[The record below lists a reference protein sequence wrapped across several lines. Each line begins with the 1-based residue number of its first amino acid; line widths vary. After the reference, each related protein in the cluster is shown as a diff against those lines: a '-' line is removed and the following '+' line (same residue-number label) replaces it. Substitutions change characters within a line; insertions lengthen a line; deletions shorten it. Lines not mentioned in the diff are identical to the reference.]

1 MSHFITSGRAGSR
14 GKLAMMLLGSLAG
27 LAAFGAA
34 SAANPNSEVPS
45 LVVQYTEQSLAT
57 DAGVDQLYR
66 RIAAAAA
73 KVCPD
78 APIRDLGALQQVN
91 HCRNAAIA
99 RAIRQIDNSRLA
111 ALYASHSKNS

>member
-1 MSHFITSGRAGSR
+1 MSHFITSGRAGSP
-14 GKLAMMLLGSLAG
+14 GKFAMMLLGSLAG

-34 SAANPNSEVPS
+34 SAATPNSDVPS
-45 LVVQYTEQSLAT
+45 LVVHYTEQSLAT
-57 DAGVDQLYR
+57 DGGVDQLYR

-78 APIRDLGALQQVN
+78 ASIRDLGAMRQVEQ
-91 HCRNAAIA
+91 CRNAAIA
-99 RAIRQIDNSRLA
+99 RAIHQIDNSRLA